1 MYKIKKSHKGLDNM
15 KFFILLLISLT
26 LFAPFGF
33 AQQNSLD
40 KKIVDE
46 IELLDKNTELR
57 DEQKQQIL
65 TTLKDAQG
73 IIDEADEQST
83 LAKAFSEKATT
94 APQKILTIENES
106 NSLKN
111 KTITI
116 ASDQSIDKLENQL
129 LVDLAE
135 QEKRLTA
142 LNEKQ
147 KEQSSFNVRASD
159 IADELSTALADKK
172 TISDTSTNQPD
183 QDASLEERADFY
195 KKAATI
201 EKLGATIQALERE
214 VATIPVRE
222 ALVEVELTQMQ
233 IQIDFYEKKIIKLQ
247 SYLSKSRNVEVEN
260 TLKQSQDIL
269 NQFELKPALAFIAKE
284 NVSLAELLVSKQAD
298 SSSNDDNISALRS
311 QKLDVKQSSE
321 TIDRVLATGRVTDE
335 LGELLRRLRTSLP
348 NEGRIEKRKLKIEEV
363 SVRNQ
368 LDVIL
373 WQEVLRNTEE
383 IEDSAKRLLADAQ
396 KENQDDL
403 VKEQSDTNTEF
414 TSEDIEAAKK
424 LVESRRQL
432 LNLLIDVSNEQID
445 SITEE
450 KSLLSQLLSSST
462 ELRELLDRRLI
473 WLPSNTEKPSELLI
487 NFVNNLDWYVSPSS
501 WWKLIN
507 ILYDGVLTAPTLVLL
522 LLILP
527 ITILAF
533 KPRIKSM
540 LQSLV
545 QQVGKVGKDTYL
557 TTPFS
562 LLLTF
567 ILALPLPIFLFTIAG
582 IIFNNTEASNF
593 SSAIAAGLISVS
605 FVSLILLFF
614 RSMCREDGVFD
625 KHFDWS
631 ILARRKLK
639 KMLTWFVWVQSV
651 VTFIFATAMASDE
664 PDLRYGIAIIAFII
678 GSVFISIFS
687 YQYFQPKRGVATSV
701 EASTTAST
709 LMLLS
714 FPIVVISPFAIGLL
728 PLFGFF
734 DTAVELQS
742 RLFLSGTLL
751 VLASIVYGIML
762 RIFLVT
768 FRRYIVKKK
777 RLEAL
782 EAQLQQEEAGQNSDD
797 LISTHTANN
806 DIDNDEVVRQ
816 SRAIILWV
824 TRLLFMVCLWFVWK
838 PILPALGIV
847 EDIVLW
853 QQVTI
858 VDGVELSSG
867 VTLWQVILGI
877 AFMVSGVLAARNIRG
892 VIEIGF
898 FERFEMDNGSRYA
911 IVTILGYVLIG
922 TGVVFGLSFLGINW
936 SKLQWIVAA
945 LGVGLGFGL
954 QEIVANFVSGIII
967 LFERP
972 IRVGDLVTIGDQSG
986 TVTNI
991 AIRATTLTDFD
1002 NREVLLPNKSIIT
1015 ENVTNWTLN
1024 DAITR
1029 VVIKIRVA
1037 YGSDVEQV
1045 QDLLM
1050 QVLTN
1055 EEDILTIPAPQVFFL
1070 EHGESALNFEARVFV
1085 ERTDNR
1091 LPITHAINTGFN
1103 RILAKHNISIPY
1115 PQRDLHIVSGQ
1126 ISEQKETE
1134 VNLEKSEI

>member
-1 MYKIKKSHKGLDNM
+1 M
-15 KFFILLLISLT
+15 KFFILLLVSLT
-26 LFAPFGF
+26 LFAPFAF

-40 KKIVDE
+40 KKIADE
-46 IELLDKNTELR
+46 IELLDKNTELL
-57 DEQKQQIL
+57 DEQKKQIL
-65 TTLKDAQG
+65 TTLQDAQD
-73 IIDEADEQST
+73 ILAEADEQTT
-83 LAKAFSEKATT
+83 LAKTFSEKATT

-116 ASDQSIDKLENQL
+116 APDQSIDKLENQL
-129 LVDLAE
+129 LIDLAE

-147 KEQSSFNVRASD
+147 EEQSSFNVRASD
-159 IADELSTALADKK
+159 IADELSTAIADKK
-172 TISDTSTNQPD
+172 SISDTGTKQLAP
-183 QDASLEERADFY
+183 DASLDERADFY
-195 KKAATI
+195 KKTATI
-201 EKLGATIQALERE
+201 EKLAETIKTLERE

-222 ALVEVELTQMQ
+222 ALVEAELTQMQ
-233 IQIDFYEKKIIKLQ
+233 IESEFYEKKIVALQ
-247 SYLSKSRNVEVEN
+247 NYLSKIRNVEVED
-260 TLKQSQDIL
+260 TLKQSQEML
-269 NQFELKPALAFIAKE
+269 SQFELTPALSVIAKE
-284 NVSLAELLVSKQAD
+284 NVSLAELLVNKQAE
-298 SSSNDDNISALRS
+298 SSSNNEKISALRS

-335 LGELLRRLRTSLP
+335 LGELLRRLRMSLP
-348 NEGRIEKRKLKIEEV
+348 NEGLIEKRKYNIEEGA
-363 SVRNQ
+363 VRNQ

-373 WQEVLRNTEE
+373 WQETLRNTEE
-383 IEDSAKRLLADAQ
+383 IEDAAKRFLAKAQ

-403 VKEQSDTNTEF
+403 VKEQSGIDIEF
-414 TSEDIEAAKK
+414 TTSEIEAAKK
-424 LVESRRQL
+424 LVQARRQL
-432 LNLLIDVSNEQID
+432 LTLLIDVSNEQID
-445 SITEE
+445 SFTEE
-450 KSLLSQLLSSST
+450 KSLLNELLSSST

-487 NFVNNLDWYVSPSS
+487 NFVNNIDWYVSPSA

-507 ILYDGVLTAPTLVLL
+507 ILYEGVLTAPTLVLL
-522 LLILP
+522 LLTLP
-527 ITILAF
+527 ITILAL

-582 IIFNNTEASNF
+582 IIFNNAESGNF
-593 SSAIAAGLISVS
+593 SIAIATGLVSVS

-631 ILARRKLK
+631 VLARRKLK

-651 VTFIFATAMASDE
+651 VTFIFASAMASDE
-664 PDLRYGIAIIAFII
+664 PDLRYGIAILAFII
-678 GSVFISIFS
+678 GSVFIAIFS

-782 EAQLQQEEAGQNSDD
+782 EAQLQQEESTTDD
-797 LISTHTANN
+797 LIPQHTTNN

-816 SRAIILWV
+816 SRAVILWV
-824 TRLLFMVCLWFVWK
+824 TRLLFIVCLWFVWK

-853 QQVTI
+853 QQLTV

-898 FERFEMDNGSRYA
+898 FDRFEMDNGSRYA

-1029 VVIKIRVA
+1029 VVIKIGVA
-1037 YGSDVEQV
+1037 YGSDVDQV

-1050 QVLTN
+1050 QVLTD
-1055 EEDILTIPAPQVFFL
+1055 EEDILAIPAPQVFFL
-1070 EHGESALNFEARVFV
+1070 EHGESSLNFEARVFV
-1085 ERTDNR
+1085 ERTEHR

-1103 RILAKHNISIPY
+1103 RILAQHNISIPF

-1126 ISEQKETE
+1126 IGEPKET
-1134 VNLEKSEI
+1134 

>member
-1 MYKIKKSHKGLDNM
+1 M
-15 KFFILLLISLT
+15 KFFILLLVSLT
-26 LFAPFGF
+26 LFAPFSF

-40 KKIVDE
+40 KKIADE
-46 IELLDKNTELR
+46 IELLDKNSELL
-57 DEQKQQIL
+57 DKQKKQIL
-65 TTLKDAQG
+65 TTLEDARK
-73 IIDEADEQST
+73 ILTKADDQT
-83 LAKAFSEKATT
+83 KLAKTFSEKAAT
-94 APQKILTIENES
+94 APKKILTIQNEN

-111 KTITI
+111 QTITI
-116 ASDQSIDKLENQL
+116 APDQSLEQLENQL
-129 LVDLAE
+129 LIDLAD
-135 QEKRLTA
+135 QENRLRA
-142 LNEKQ
+142 LDEK
-147 KEQSSFNVRASD
+147 EAELSNLSVRANE
-159 IADELSTALADKK
+159 IANELSEALADKK
-172 TISDTSTNQPD
+172 AISDTITKQPNQD
-183 QDASLEERADFY
+183 TSIDDRANFY
-195 KKAATI
+195 KKSATI
-201 EKLGATIQALERE
+201 EKLAATIETLERE
-214 VATIPVRE
+214 ITTIPVRE
-222 ALVEVELTQMQ
+222 ALADAELQQMQ
-233 IQIDFYEKKIIKLQ
+233 LQSELSEKKILQ
-247 SYLSKSRNVEVEN
+247 VQNYLSQSRNVEVQN
-260 TLKQSQDIL
+260 SLKQSQEML
-269 NQFELKPALAFIAKE
+269 SQFELTPALSVIAKE
-284 NVSLAELLVSKQAD
+284 NVSLAELLVNKQAD
-298 SSSNDDNISALRS
+298 SSSNNEKISALRS

-335 LGELLRRLRTSLP
+335 LGELLRRLRMSLP
-348 NEGRIEKRKLKIEEV
+348 NEERIEKRKYNIEEGA
-363 SVRNQ
+363 VRNQ
-368 LDVIL
+368 LDIIL
-373 WQEVLRNTEE
+373 WQETLRNTEE
-383 IEDSAKRLLADAQ
+383 IEDTAKRFLAKAQ

-403 VKEQSDTNTEF
+403 VKELSGIEIEF
-414 TSEDIEAAKK
+414 TTSEIEAAKK
-424 LVESRRQL
+424 LVQARRQL
-432 LNLLIDVSNEQID
+432 LTLLIDVSNEQID

-507 ILYDGVLTAPTLVLL
+507 IFYDGVLTAPTLVLL

-557 TTPFS
+557 TTPLS

-631 ILARRKLK
+631 VLARRKLK

-678 GSVFISIFS
+678 GSVFIALFS
-687 YQYFQPKRGVATSV
+687 YQYFQPKSGVATSV
-701 EASTTAST
+701 EGSTAAST

-782 EAQLQQEEAGQNSDD
+782 EAQLQQEESGQNSDD

-816 SRAIILWV
+816 SRAIILWA

-853 QQVTI
+853 QQITI

-898 FERFEMDNGSRYA
+898 FDRFEMDNGSRYA

-922 TGVVFGLSFLGINW
+922 TGVVLGFSLLGINW
-936 SKLQWIVAA
+936 SKLQWVVAA

-1037 YGSDVEQV
+1037 YGSDVDQV

-1050 QVLTN
+1050 QVVTN

-1103 RILAKHNISIPY
+1103 RILAKHNISIPF
-1115 PQRDLHIVSGQ
+1115 PQRDLHIVSRTTDGL
-1126 ISEQKETE
+1126 SET
-1134 VNLEKSEI
+1134 